1 MSSPI
6 KSSALMPGE
15 QRNQGVDGVASGRG
29 YGPHCTG
36 GYRGYR
42 SIGGAEGIPGY
53 VRHHCSTLRR
63 SCTLSC
69 TGRLLLLHSTNL
81 RRHCHHLAPLCPQCL
96 SSSLYCC
103 FCHGCCCCCC
113 CCYCCCCEGFHLFA
127 QKMQQRTEVPPN
139 IYYLH
144 LC

>member
-1 MSSPI
+1 M
-6 KSSALMPGE
+6 
-15 QRNQGVDGVASGRG
+15 DGVASGRG

-69 TGRLLLLHSTNL
+69 TGVATYYYHCTLLTCGATATTWRHSALNVYHH
-81 RRHCHHLAPLCPQCL
+81 HCIVVLVTVVAFVVNVVVVIVVVVRV
-96 SSSLYCC
+96 SIVTVII
-103 FCHGCCCCCC
+103 
-113 CCYCCCCEGFHLFA
+113 FA
-127 QKMQQRTEVPPN
+127 SN
-139 IYYLH
+139 YDS
-144 LC
+144 